1 MHSTIIQQAVCII
14 VRTILVAHIVES
26 LYSLGSMFVGRQ
38 NFPGSRERNFVGKCN
53 RDNLKKYKKKMIV
66 YTFMWM

>member
-1 MHSTIIQQAVCII
+1 M
-14 VRTILVAHIVES
+14 HIVES

-53 RDNLKKYKKKMIV
+53 RDNLKKYKKNDCLHV
-66 YTFMWM
+66 HVDVNSWERVTLESHEH